1 MTSNPKESLLT
12 VSGIF
17 SEKFGRSIS
26 KKAMRK
32 TKQNIAQVI
41 PALLT
46 ADSRK
51 HIRSEI
57 SDRFNALNT
66 THTSLLIE
74 VVRDVYFASCCART
88 YKN

>member
-17 SEKFGRSIS
+17 SDKYGRSIS
-26 KKAMRK
+26 KKAMWK
-32 TKQNIAQVI
+32 TKQNIAQII

-51 HIRSEI
+51 HI
-57 SDRFNALNT
+57 
-66 THTSLLIE
+66 
-74 VVRDVYFASCCART
+74 
-88 YKN
+88 K